1 MGHRGLG
8 AMGNEI
14 GFDSRFVCFRRRAVA
29 QVIYQGVAVG
39 ARRVRVPNSFQLKSG
54 KAHKSNTAMKQT
66 SNKVATTAKV
76 AEGTKSNAQSVSAP
90 TQSAEVKAT
99 LKALRATAPIVKL
112 NESIKKGSVDMFHKS
127 LKLGTLLSARLEAFN
142 APEFK
147 AFIKADGRKVKEERE
162 RLWVAIEMSKSY
174 FHRHA
179 TAGSFLIGDADSG
192 AEFVLYR
199 DAMLALDERCALDV
213 DSYNAWMKAEKP
225 AAAVPVKEEAVAESE
240 GDGEGEGEEFSDEE
254 MAGVAA
260 QFVVST
266 DAVSGS
272 IHFNDD
278 GSVKS
283 FNGNQQALLAMFEK
297 VAQSLGVVAPLEVEA

>member
-1 MGHRGLG
+1 
-8 AMGNEI
+8 
-14 GFDSRFVCFRRRAVA
+14 
-29 QVIYQGVAVG
+29 
-39 ARRVRVPNSFQLKSG
+39 
-54 KAHKSNTAMKQT
+54 MKKQN
-66 SNKVATTAKV
+66 NKVATTAKV
-76 AEGTKSNAQSVSAP
+76 AKEVKSNVSAP

-112 NESIKKGSVDMFHKS
+112 NESIKKGSVDMLHKS

-147 AFIKADGRKVKEERE
+147 AFIKADGRNVKEERE
-162 RLWVAIEMSKSY
+162 RLWEAIEMSKSY

-199 DAMLALDERCALDV
+199 EAMLALDERCALDV
-213 DSYNAWMKAEKP
+213 DAYNAWMKAKKP
-225 AAAVPVKEEAVAESE
+225 AAAVPVKEEAVAEVEAEGE
-240 GDGEGEGEEFSDEE
+240 GDGEGEGDEFTDAEL
-254 MAGVAA
+254 AGVSA

-272 IHFNDD
+272 IHFNED

-297 VAQSLGVVAPLEVEA
+297 VADSLGIVFHSIEA

>member
-1 MGHRGLG
+1 MLYCTRIQTKGGT
-8 AMGNEI
+8 
-14 GFDSRFVCFRRRAVA
+14 
-29 QVIYQGVAVG
+29 
-39 ARRVRVPNSFQLKSG
+39 
-54 KAHKSNTAMKQT
+54 HKSNTAMKQT

-76 AEGTKSNAQSVSAP
+76 AKEVKSNAQSVSAP

-112 NESIKKGSVDMFHKS
+112 NESIKKGSVDVFTKS

-147 AFIKADGRKVKEERE
+147 AFLKADGRKVKEERE

-199 DAMLALDERCALDV
+199 DAMLALDEKCALDL
-213 DSYNAWMKAEKP
+213 DAYNAWMNAEKP
-225 AAAVPVKEEAVAESE
+225 AAAVPVKEEAVAE
-240 GDGEGEGEEFSDEE
+240 GDGEGEAEGDEALEFSDEE
-254 MAGVAA
+254 LNNVAA
-260 QFVVST
+260 QFIVT
-266 DAVSGS
+266 DGGS
-272 IHFNDD
+272 IHSDDD
-278 GSVKS
+278 GKTIR
-283 FNGNQQALLAMFEK
+283 FNGNEQLLKAMFTK
-297 VAQSLGVVAPLEVEA
+297 VATGLGFVCLTPAEFEAVLTSGVEA

>member
-1 MGHRGLG
+1 M
-8 AMGNEI
+8 
-14 GFDSRFVCFRRRAVA
+14 
-29 QVIYQGVAVG
+29 
-39 ARRVRVPNSFQLKSG
+39 K
-54 KAHKSNTAMKQT
+54 KQT
-66 SNKVATTAKV
+66 TNKVATTAKV
-76 AEGTKSNAQSVSAP
+76 AKEVKSNDKAVSAP

-213 DSYNAWMKAEKP
+213 DAYNAWMKAEKP
-225 AAAVPVKEEAVAESE
+225 AAAVPVKEESVAESE
-240 GDGEGEGEEFSDEE
+240 GEGEGEGDEFTDEE
-254 MAGVAA
+254 LAGVAA

-272 IHFNDD
+272 IHFNED

>member
-1 MGHRGLG
+1 M
-8 AMGNEI
+8 
-14 GFDSRFVCFRRRAVA
+14 
-29 QVIYQGVAVG
+29 
-39 ARRVRVPNSFQLKSG
+39 K
-54 KAHKSNTAMKQT
+54 KQT
-66 SNKVATTAKV
+66 TNKVATTAKV
-76 AEGTKSNAQSVSAP
+76 AKEVKSNVSAS

-99 LKALRATAPIVKL
+99 LKALRNTAPIVKL
-112 NESIKKGSVDMFHKS
+112 NESIKKSSVDVFTKS

-147 AFIKADGRKVKEERE
+147 AFIKAEGHKVKDERV
-162 RLWVAIEMSKSY
+162 RLWSAVEMSKSY

-179 TAGSFLIGDADSG
+179 TSGKFLIGDADSG

-199 DAMLALDERCALDV
+199 EAMLELDEKCALDV
-213 DSYNAWMKAEKP
+213 DAYNAWMKADKP
-225 AAAVPVKEEAVAESE
+225 AASVPVKEEAVAESE
-240 GDGEGEGEEFSDEE
+240 GEGDEALEFSDEE

-272 IHFNDD
+272 IHFNED

-283 FNGNQQALLAMFEK
+283 FNGNQQALRAMFEK

>member
-1 MGHRGLG
+1 MEVLIVYCTRIQTKGETL
-8 AMGNEI
+8 
-14 GFDSRFVCFRRRAVA
+14 
-29 QVIYQGVAVG
+29 
-39 ARRVRVPNSFQLKSG
+39 
-54 KAHKSNTAMKQT
+54 KSNTAMKQT
-66 SNKVATTAKV
+66 TNKVATTTEVAKEV
-76 AEGTKSNAQSVSAP
+76 KSNVSAP

-99 LKALRATAPIVKL
+99 LKALRNTAPIVKL
-112 NESIKKGSVDMFHKS
+112 NDSIKKSSVDVFTKS

-147 AFIKADGRKVKEERE
+147 AFIKAEGRKVKEERE

-199 DAMLALDERCALDV
+199 DAMLALNERCALDV
-213 DSYNAWMKAEKP
+213 DAYNAWMKGGKP
-225 AAAVPVKEEAVAESE
+225 AAVQVKEDAVAEVE
-240 GDGEGEGEEFSDEE
+240 ADEALEFSDDE
-254 MAGVAA
+254 MSGVAA

-272 IHFNDD
+272 IHFNED
-278 GSVKS
+278 GSVKAV
-283 FNGNQQALLAMFEK
+283 NGNQQALLAMFEK
-297 VAQSLGVVAPLEVEA
+297 VAQSLGVVATFEVEA

>member
-1 MGHRGLG
+1 M
-8 AMGNEI
+8 
-14 GFDSRFVCFRRRAVA
+14 
-29 QVIYQGVAVG
+29 
-39 ARRVRVPNSFQLKSG
+39 K
-54 KAHKSNTAMKQT
+54 KQT
-66 SNKVATTAKV
+66 TNKVATTAKV
-76 AEGTKSNAQSVSAP
+76 AEGTKSNAKAVSAP

-112 NESIKKGSVDMFHKS
+112 NDSIKKGSVDMFHKS

-147 AFIKADGRKVKEERE
+147 AFIKADGRKVKDERE
-162 RLWVAIEMSKSY
+162 RLWDAIEMSKSY

-213 DSYNAWMKAEKP
+213 DAYNAWMKAEKP
-225 AAAVPVKEEAVAESE
+225 VAAVPVKEESGAEVE
-240 GDGEGEGEEFSDEE
+240 ADADAEAEGEEFTDEE
-254 MAGVAA
+254 LAGVAA

-278 GSVKS
+278 ATKKAV
-283 FNGNQQALLAMFEK
+283 NGNEQLLKAMLAKCATGLGLVCMSVEEFEA
-297 VAQSLGVVAPLEVEA
+297 VLTSGVEA

>member
-1 MGHRGLG
+1 M
-8 AMGNEI
+8 
-14 GFDSRFVCFRRRAVA
+14 
-29 QVIYQGVAVG
+29 
-39 ARRVRVPNSFQLKSG
+39 K
-54 KAHKSNTAMKQT
+54 KQT
-66 SNKVATTAKV
+66 TNKVATAAKV
-76 AEGTKSNAQSVSAP
+76 AKEVKSNVSAP

-99 LKALRATAPIVKL
+99 LKALRNTAPIVKL
-112 NESIKKGSVDMFHKS
+112 NESIKKSSVDVFTKS

-147 AFIKADGRKVKEERE
+147 AFIKADGRKMEDEKK
-162 RLWVAIEMSKSY
+162 RLWEAVGMGRSY
-174 FHRHA
+174 FYRHA
-179 TAGSFLIGDADSG
+179 KAGKFLIGDADSG

-199 DAMLALDERCALDV
+199 DAMLALDEKCALDV
-213 DSYNAWMKAEKP
+213 DAYNAWMKGGKP
-225 AAAVPVKEEAVAESE
+225 AAVMSAKEDAVAEVEAE
-240 GDGEGEGEEFSDEE
+240 GDEALEFTDEE

>member
-1 MGHRGLG
+1 MIVYCTRIQTKG
-8 AMGNEI
+8 ET
-14 GFDSRFVCFRRRAVA
+14 
-29 QVIYQGVAVG
+29 
-39 ARRVRVPNSFQLKSG
+39 
-54 KAHKSNTAMKQT
+54 HKSNTAVKKQT
-66 SNKVATTAKV
+66 TNKVATTAKV
-76 AEGTKSNAQSVSAP
+76 AEGTKSNAKAVSAP

-112 NESIKKGSVDMFHKS
+112 NDSIKKGSVDMFHKS
-127 LKLGTLLSARLEAFN
+127 LKLGTLLSAHLEAFN

-147 AFIKADGRKVKEERE
+147 AFIKADGRKVKDERE
-162 RLWVAIEMSKSY
+162 RLWDAIEMSKSY

-213 DSYNAWMKAEKP
+213 DAYNAWMKAEKP
-225 AAAVPVKEEAVAESE
+225 VAAVPVKEESGAEVE
-240 GDGEGEGEEFSDEE
+240 ADADAEAEGEEFTDEE
-254 MAGVAA
+254 LAGVAA

-278 GSVKS
+278 ATKKAV
-283 FNGNQQALLAMFEK
+283 NGNEQLLKAMLAKCATGLGLVCMSVEEFEA
-297 VAQSLGVVAPLEVEA
+297 VLTSGVEA

>member
-1 MGHRGLG
+1 
-8 AMGNEI
+8 MGNEI
-14 GFDSRFVCFRRRAVA
+14 GFDSRFVCFRHRAVA

-66 SNKVATTAKV
+66 TNKVATTAKV

>member
-1 MGHRGLG
+1 LIVYCTRIQTK
-8 AMGNEI
+8 GN
-14 GFDSRFVCFRRRAVA
+14 
-29 QVIYQGVAVG
+29 
-39 ARRVRVPNSFQLKSG
+39 P
-54 KAHKSNTAMKQT
+54 HKSNTAVKKQT
-66 SNKVATTAKV
+66 TNKVATTAKV
-76 AEGTKSNAQSVSAP
+76 AKEVKSNAQSVSAP

-199 DAMLALDERCALDV
+199 EAMLALDERCALDV

-225 AAAVPVKEEAVAESE
+225 AAAVPVKEEAVAEVE
-240 GDGEGEGEEFSDEE
+240 GEGEGDEFTDEE
-254 MAGVAA
+254 LAGVAA

-278 GSVKS
+278 GSIKAV
-283 FNGNQQALLAMFEK
+283 NGNQQALIAMFEK
-297 VAQSLGVVAPLEVEA
+297 VADSLGIVFHSIEA